1 MMGDIQLYNFLFYL
15 PLPSSRGL
23 INACEMPAMI
33 LIFLTAQ
40 PLLIVAVHLA
50 RSQLYGAKM

>member
-1 MMGDIQLYNFLFYL
+1 MGDIQLYNFLFYL